1 MEVQIWRL
9 AQISAINQDPLSGD
23 MLCRVSYDIQDHEW
37 VLNFPLSAL
46 FLVSWQS
53 LVGLLNLIM
62 GFSDWDTCPWPLFS
76 DALMSVKTWGNRG
89 GMQNSELA
97 HTGQLFPFVCD

>member
-1 MEVQIWRL
+1 
-9 AQISAINQDPLSGD
+9 

>member
-1 MEVQIWRL
+1 MGPQLSSVCSVSCLL
-9 AQISAINQDPLSGD
+9 AELG
-23 MLCRVSYDIQDHEW
+23 
-37 VLNFPLSAL
+37 
-46 FLVSWQS
+46 
-53 LVGLLNLIM
+53 GLLNLIM